1 MDMPKMIRKRK
12 NIDDQTIKI
21 VFDID
26 MVEALIKYMR
36 CEYTTSPQ
44 KLAVYKLLDVLD
56 FKQYQ
61 YNQDILDRLN
71 LLKVLTQGICENHI
85 IDDSVLMSFIRENL
99 DGADEIIK
107 SLNFEK
113 NQITDSEC
121 KIMNKFINERLQY
134 IYIYQVK
141 DELIKELNVFDNI
154 GFTSY
159 YDVVNTLKEKL
170 SKLLVKLQNISSP
183 DELIRQFNFSGDQF
197 IDLLTQVVT
206 KAKKPSTVLMTGIR
220 QLNAILSPGFQSGRM
235 YTFLGGTGRFKSG
248 TLWNIT
254 DQMRQFNPQIKPV
267 ENGMRKVLLFVTMEN
282 TIYETIIRLFD
293 MYNPGAKDIKEMEV
307 EEVAKVLRDEGHFI
321 FTDDSG
327 IDIEMRYYSDLE
339 IATSN
344 LYTLIQEL
352 ADQGKQV
359 IALILDYILKLNS
372 DKEHHGDE
380 RVRISFAG
388 RELKA
393 LAQYY
398 DIPVITAMQINREGN
413 SILEATMQDNKED
426 IGRFIGNSYIGQCW
440 DLVQESDWVCFI
452 NLEMQKSTG
461 KWFLSFK
468 RTKIRGKKDPMSLDY
483 FNHPFVNNNG
493 IRLDPDVNKP
503 EPISVI
509 SLASDLVSIDDTP
522 DASVGSA
529 RKRPTVDDPKSKKKP
544 KSVENIQVDINDLL
558 KVC

>member
-12 NIDDQTIKI
+12 TIDDQTIKI

-71 LLKVLTQGICENHI
+71 LLKVLTKGICENHI

-197 IDLLTQVVT
+197 IDLLTQVVN

-254 DQMRQFNPQIKPV
+254 DQIRQFNPQIKPV

-468 RTKIRGKKDPMSLDY
+468 RTKIRGKKDPMALDY

-522 DASVGSA
+522 DTSVGSA